1 MRRFNKGVKTMTAK
15 EVFELLNSTMQNEA
29 EDYVFDNIIKPAVI
43 ARLDKEF
50 EDYDWEADYCDEDH
64 PHLPEYRDDSV
75 DVFVLNC
82 MENEYTMVDEPILV
96 RDANGDFKRIGTKS
110 HPVHTDREKIDSAS
124 QLLYY
129 LDLDSDVYE
138 GFELRIY
145 ALIEQWLSDNYKVYG
160 K

>member
-15 EVFELLNSTMQNEA
+15 EVFELLNRTMQNEA

-50 EDYDWEADYCDEDH
+50 EDYDWEAYYCDEYH

-96 RDANGDFKRIGTKS
+96 RDDNGDFKRIGTKS
-110 HPVHTDREKIDSAS
+110 HTVHTDREKIDSAS
-124 QLLYY
+124 QLLCY

-138 GFELRIY
+138 GFELRVY
-145 ALIEQWLSDNYKVYG
+145 ALIEQWLSDNYKVYE